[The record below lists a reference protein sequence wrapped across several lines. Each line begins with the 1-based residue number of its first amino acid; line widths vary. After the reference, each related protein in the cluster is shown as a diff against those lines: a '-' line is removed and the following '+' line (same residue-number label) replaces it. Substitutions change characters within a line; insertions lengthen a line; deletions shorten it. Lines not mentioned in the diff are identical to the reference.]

1 MTSRL
6 SAAMLSAGVLMAGC
20 AAPTSNTVQATRDE
34 PVYRTGS
41 NIPVRN
47 ATPLT
52 AEEKE
57 RQAEAARS
65 ALKSSPAPA
74 VNR

>member
-1 MTSRL
+1 
-6 SAAMLSAGVLMAGC
+6 MLFATVLMAGC
-20 AAPTSNTVQATRDE
+20 AAPTDNAQAPQATRDE

-65 ALKSSPAPA
+65 ALRTSPTPG
-74 VNR
+74 VNRN